1 MLALLVD
8 RGQPWRYN
16 VIANHL
22 QKRREMTVASDDEA
36 LEVLRAEGKRITPQ
50 RKLLLEVIR
59 QGEGHLDADDIY
71 RLARERDP
79 RISLSTVYRNLNL
92 LAELGVISVLHL
104 DEEHHHYEPR
114 DASDHYHLICSECGA
129 VVEFDSA
136 LVGRLMAEVSEAQD
150 FFIERAHIDLVG
162 LCAKCRAR
170 RS

>member
-1 MLALLVD
+1 MLARFVD
-8 RGQPWRYN
+8 REQPWRYN

-22 QKRREMTVASDDEA
+22 QKRREMTVALDDEA
-36 LEVLRAEGKRITPQ
+36 LEVLRAEGKRVTPQ

-59 QGEGHLDADDIY
+59 QGEGHLDADDVY

-104 DEEHHHYEPR
+104 DEEHHHYEAR

-129 VVEFDSA
+129 VIEFESA
-136 LVGRLMAEVSEAQD
+136 LVENLMAEVSEEEA
-150 FFIERAHIDLVG
+150 FLIERAHIDLVG
-162 LCAKCRAR
+162 LCAKCRGR